1 MLSSLGI
8 KLVIYHF
15 TKLMYPRTRQI
26 QILDGINLRMLDRS
40 RMERGILHARQHLSR
55 GVLPRFD
62 APIQMY
68 RKMTGSEY
76 V

>member
-1 MLSSLGI
+1 MTGINKSSL
-8 KLVIYHF
+8 V
-15 TKLMYPRTRQI
+15 T
-26 QILDGINLRMLDRS
+26 
-40 RMERGILHARQHLSR
+40 HARQHLSR
-55 GVLPRFD
+55 VVLPRFD

>member
-1 MLSSLGI
+1 MLSNKERCDI
-8 KLVIYHF
+8 DTIVIVPSEHENEKITDEEESEVGWDAF
-15 TKLMYPRTRQI
+15 
-26 QILDGINLRMLDRS
+26 
-40 RMERGILHARQHLSR
+40 HARQHLSR

>member
-1 MLSSLGI
+1 MEWTARAAMLMLSSDSAKEDI
-8 KLVIYHF
+8 
-15 TKLMYPRTRQI
+15 LMKMMIWRLSFDRTEEVSYSC
-26 QILDGINLRMLDRS
+26 INL
-40 RMERGILHARQHLSR
+40 HAQQHLSR

-62 APIQMY
+62 APIQVY